1 MNIKKHFFHKVTN
14 LRHFIVLS
22 LCRLLKYNLEHTMT
36 IIKGDKII
44 IETLIYHNNKLVGEY
59 TFI

>member
-1 MNIKKHFFHKVTN
+1 MNIKLFRNYFFN
-14 LRHFIVLS
+14 LRSFIILS
-22 LCRLLKYNLEHTMT
+22 ICKLLKYNLEHTLT

-44 IETLIYHNNKLVGEY
+44 VETLIYHNNKLVGEY

>member
-1 MNIKKHFFHKVTN
+1 MFHKYFYNLKHFM
-14 LRHFIVLS
+14 ILS
-22 LCRLLKYNLEHTMT
+22 ICRLLKYKIESTLAV
-36 IIKGDKII
+36 IQGDKII

>member
-1 MNIKKHFFHKVTN
+1 MDIQKHLFN

-22 LCRLLKYNLEHTMT
+22 ICKLLKYNFEFTLAVVQ
-36 IIKGDKII
+36 GDKII
-44 IETLIYHNNKLVGEY
+44 IETLIFKNNKLVGQY

>member
-1 MNIKKHFFHKVTN
+1 MFHKHFYN
-14 LRHFIVLS
+14 LKHFMILS
-22 LCRLLKYNLEHTMT
+22 ICKLLKYNLEHTMT

>member
-1 MNIKKHFFHKVTN
+1 MNIKLFRNYFFN
-14 LRHFIVLS
+14 LRNFIILS
-22 LCRLLKYNLEHTMT
+22 MCKLLKYNLEHTLT

-44 IETLIYHNNKLVGEY
+44 VETLIYHNNKLVGEY

>member
-1 MNIKKHFFHKVTN
+1 MNIKLFRNFFCN
-14 LRHFIVLS
+14 LRSFIILS
-22 LCRLLKYNLEHTMT
+22 LCKLLKYNLEHTLT
-36 IIKGDKII
+36 IIQGDKII

>member
-1 MNIKKHFFHKVTN
+1 MNIKLFRNFFCN
-14 LRHFIVLS
+14 LRNFLILS
-22 LCRLLKYNLEHTMT
+22 LCKLLKYNLEHTLT